1 MVAVRGWINRY
12 TLCQMKRNKEMA
24 KKTTETKTQQ
34 AITSV
39 CGKIGHRGHFHPD
52 GTYMLNVGKSAAGRT
67 LDGRTHDDLPGGAKS
82 KEQAK

>member
-1 MVAVRGWINRY
+1 MPCRYGSGVRIAMVAVRGWINRY

-39 CGKIGHRGHFHPD
+39 CGKMKPQ
-52 GTYMLNVGKSAAGRT
+52 TQ
-67 LDGRTHDDLPGGAKS
+67 GGEA
-82 KEQAK
+82 